1 MNGTVQSK
9 RGEIGFLVS
18 LVLLVAALLYVNQV
32 PLDPRQP
39 DPNVGGLQFRIYSDP
54 PDAKITVENYTGGMG
69 KDDLKSTN
77 VSTLTV
83 QDILPIGQTEAPVGW
98 SYKVTLVKDGFE
110 PTPVTVEDSL
120 VRTHIFPPSA
130 NRSSDSAPPPSSPTS
145 ATWPTT
151 APAPPP

>member
-54 PDAKITVENYTGGMG
+54 PDAKITVENYTGAMG

-83 QDILPIGQTEAPVGW
+83 QDILPIGQTEAPVG
-98 SYKVTLVKDGFE
+98 
-110 PTPVTVEDSL
+110 P
-120 VRTHIFPPSA
+120 
-130 NRSSDSAPPPSSPTS
+130 PTS
-145 ATWPTT
+145 RGRGPRC
-151 APAPPP
+151 PCRQSPRPGR